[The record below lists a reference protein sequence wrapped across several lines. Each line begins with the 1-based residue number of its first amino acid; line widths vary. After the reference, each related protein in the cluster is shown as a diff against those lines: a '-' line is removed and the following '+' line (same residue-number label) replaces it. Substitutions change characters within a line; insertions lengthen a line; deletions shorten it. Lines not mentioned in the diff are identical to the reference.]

1 MQYTWP
7 GHFSI
12 FLLTDARRKYLRRR
26 HGDLL
31 GSAVFERDNRQPL
44 IWASFRSILQGDHAG
59 VEIATAAHS
68 QLLKDYG
75 LLHQDSQ
82 LKASSPCF
90 SCGFAEGLVI
100 DDYFAV
106 SIDDR
111 GVEASE
117 SGAFRAYQKAQLADG
132 KNKLLGSP
140 EKDVIAEKEGKAIGA
155 YVNGSDRAT
164 SRGVCPVSA
173 PPEKKLAL
181 SFLTLHLCCLPY
193 TTVSLHRCIVG
204 AWVSIL
210 LFRRPM
216 MSLLNEA
223 FRLVSQHENEEDS
236 KLISL
241 PRKVAEELVLVS
253 TVAPIILSD
262 IATPFSQTLYASDA
276 SEERGAVRSTTVGED
291 VVQLLCKCFKT
302 KGAYTRLSSPWSCL
316 LQRIGLQEEL
326 PEEQPAEFTVDRP
339 LAFSFAFIEAFAGSS
354 RVTKALSEFGIVCGP
369 PIDLSKSEEYNV
381 AFLHVVSWLFHLI
394 EQPSLRGLMLEP
406 PCTSFSNHASP
417 CFEKCS
423 PPLRV

>member
-111 GVEASE
+111 GVEACE
-117 SGAFRAYQKAQLADG
+117 SGDWCLCEWQRPRNFQRSVSCFCTAGEEASLVFSYIAS
-132 KNKLLGSP
+132 LLPSLYNS
-140 EKDVIAEKEGKAIGA
+140 VIA
-155 YVNGSDRAT
+155 
-164 SRGVCPVSA
+164 
-173 PPEKKLAL
+173 
-181 SFLTLHLCCLPY
+181 
-193 TTVSLHRCIVG
+193 SLHC
-204 AWVSIL
+204 W
-210 LFRRPM
+210 
-216 MSLLNEA
+216 SLG
-223 FRLVSQHENEEDS
+223 FYSSVQ
-236 KLISL
+236 
-241 PRKVAEELVLVS
+241 
-253 TVAPIILSD
+253 
-262 IATPFSQTLYASDA
+262 ATND
-276 SEERGAVRSTTVGED
+276 
-291 VVQLLCKCFKT
+291 
-302 KGAYTRLSSPWSCL
+302 
-316 LQRIGLQEEL
+316 
-326 PEEQPAEFTVDRP
+326 EF
-339 LAFSFAFIEAFAGSS
+339 A
-354 RVTKALSEFGIVCGP
+354 
-369 PIDLSKSEEYNV
+369 
-381 AFLHVVSWLFHLI
+381 
-394 EQPSLRGLMLEP
+394 Q
-406 PCTSFSNHASP
+406 
-417 CFEKCS
+417 
-423 PPLRV
+423 